1 MRASLA
7 ASTVTPGST
16 APVGSL
22 TVPVID
28 ACASTI
34 RGARITNAIVHSHLP
49 RAGTS
54 APSLPD
60 NTTAE
65 DASSAVG
72 TSEVERHVEPH
83 EPGRQNRRRI
93 VPGRAVR
100 GAELILILVRGAVVR
115 VQQVGQVQADVR
127 PPAAEPEGL
136 GEPHVDL
143 RPAIV
148 GIQPVVA
155 VVEQRDG

>member
-54 APSLPD
+54 APSLRSL
-60 NTTAE
+60 TTLGPGPWALGLRVSHRSDRGE
-65 DASSAVG
+65 
-72 TSEVERHVEPH
+72 TSQPRAPS
-83 EPGRQNRRRI
+83 PKPRAYRRQKLNVTLNRTNRGARI
-93 VPGRAVR
+93 VVG
-100 GAELILILVRGAVVR
+100 LF
-115 VQQVGQVQADVR
+115 QVA
-127 PPAAEPEGL
+127 PFAAPNSY
-136 GEPHVDL
+136 
-143 RPAIV
+143 
-148 GIQPVVA
+148 
-155 VVEQRDG
+155 

>member
-54 APSLPD
+54 APSLSD
-60 NTTAE
+60 NTTA
-65 DASSAVG
+65 AG

-83 EPGRQNRRRI
+83 EPGRQNRRRV
-93 VPGRAVR
+93 VPSRAIR
-100 GAELILILVRGAVVR
+100 GAEVVLVLVRGPVVR
-115 VQQVGQVQADVR
+115 VQQVVQVH
-127 PPAAEPEGL
+127 PG
-136 GEPHVDL
+136 
-143 RPAIV
+143 
-148 GIQPVVA
+148 
-155 VVEQRDG
+155 